1 MPYVYRHIRLDT
13 NEPFYIGIGL
23 KDDNYDRAYSKDSRR
38 SQHWRSIIKST
49 LYRIDIMFEDDN
61 VDFIKEKE
69 KEFIKLY
76 GRRDLG
82 LGTLVNFTDG
92 GDGSVGYVPS
102 EEQKKKLSDRM
113 KGKNNPMFGRNFS
126 QEHRKKLGEA
136 SKGRIYTEEQK
147 KKLSES
153 KIGDR
158 NPMFGKDFSEE
169 HRRKISQ
176 AGFGRKQSEETKQK
190 RRESMSKI
198 LHPMLGKRGELSP
211 NWGRKA
217 TKEQRENISKGKKGK
232 PSPNRKK
239 VIDILTNKIYAYS
252 GDALLDLGL
261 STTEVHLRSMLK
273 GTYNN
278 WTSLVYLD
286 YYNSTE
292 NKATLKAGNNVN
304 PNNKIILDRSSGLF
318 FESVRE
324 AYETLNIKY
333 TIWYF
338 TSMLSGRN
346 TNKTSCTYV

>member
-1 MPYVYRHIRLDT
+1 MGYVYRHVRLDK
-13 NEPFYIGIGL
+13 NEVFYIGIGL
-23 KDDNYDRAYSKDSRR
+23 KEDDYKRAYSRGGRR
-38 SQHWRSIIKST
+38 NQHWRSIIKST
-49 LYRIDIMFEDDN
+49 PYRIDIMFEDDD
-61 VDFIKEKE
+61 VDVIKDKEKE
-69 KEFIKLY
+69 LIKLY

-102 EEQKKKLSDRM
+102 EEQKKAISDRM
-113 KGKNNPMFGRNFS
+113 KGKNNPMFGKN
-126 QEHRKKLGEA
+126 
-136 SKGRIYTEEQK
+136 
-147 KKLSES
+147 
-153 KIGDR
+153 
-158 NPMFGKDFSEE
+158 FSEE

-176 AGFGRKQSEETKQK
+176 VGFGRKQSEETKQK

-232 PSPNRKK
+232 SSTNRKK

-261 STTEVHLRSMLK
+261 STTEGHLRSMLK

-286 YYNSTE
+286 HYNSTE
-292 NKATLKAGNNVN
+292 NKATLKVGNNIN

-333 TIWYF
+333 TIWHF